1 MVTPTHIASIQVQVS
16 LLRNS
21 IYWWSRG
28 VSKRDYF
35 DHIQWR
41 IQRKG
46 RGGGGS
52 RLFLDQTEA
61 RGAEN
66 FFLLFPHPTSLS
78 QDLDDRAHPLSDG
91 LDVPLI
97 YVRQLSRGTAAVT

>member
-41 IQRKG
+41 IQGKD

-52 RLFLDQTEA
+52 LLFLDQTEV

-66 FFLLFPHPTSLS
+66 FFFLFSPTHLS
-78 QDLDDRAHPLSDG
+78 QDLDDRAHPWRSGSACD
-91 LDVPLI
+91 I
-97 YVRQLSRGTAAVT
+97 C

>member
-41 IQRKG
+41 IQGKD
-46 RGGGGS
+46 RGGGS
-52 RLFLDQTEA
+52 LLFLDQTEV
-61 RGAEN
+61 RGAEIF
-66 FFLLFPHPTSLS
+66 FFLFSPTHPPPPTLLS
-78 QDLDDRAHPLSDG
+78 QDLDDRAQPWRSGSACD
-91 LDVPLI
+91 I
-97 YVRQLSRGTAAVT
+97 C